1 MSRDHLFKPGQSGNP
16 SGRPKM
22 PEALQVKIRNLCDTA
37 VSTLADCLTSTDER
51 IRLEAS
57 KVLLDRGYGRAITP
71 VEAKID
77 NDASSAHLT
86 ALLELAQRRA
96 QKRSQEPGGAFGEGG
111 FSADPMGGKQD
122 EITRADA

>member
-22 PEALQVKIRNLCDTA
+22 PEVLQVKIRNLCETA
-37 VSTLADCLTSTDER
+37 VATLAGCLTSTDER
-51 IRLEAS
+51 IKLEAA

-77 NDASSAHLT
+77 NDASSAHLS
-86 ALLELAQRRA
+86 ALLELAQKRA
-96 QKRSQEPGGAFGEGG
+96 QKPAEQPASSIEMNALGAG
-111 FSADPMGGKQD
+111 SMSGKQGD
-122 EITRADA
+122 ITRADA

>member
-22 PEALQVKIRNLCDTA
+22 PEVLQTKIRNLCETA
-37 VSTLADCLTSTDER
+37 VITLAGCLTSNDER
-51 IRLEAS
+51 IKLEAA
-57 KVLLDRGYGRAITP
+57 KVLLDRGYGRAVTP

-96 QKRSQEPGGAFGEGG
+96 QKASEEPTVSFGTGAFGKG
-111 FSADPMGGKQD
+111 PMGGKPC
-122 EITRADA
+122 